1 MEGRVLYL
9 EDKGSAKLQRGK
21 KIKKVKIKKRR
32 NGEKRKRKKNVPQ
45 FKARVV
51 VHLLA
56 RKLPS

>member
-1 MEGRVLYL
+1 MYL
-9 EDKGSAKLQRGK
+9 EDKCSAKLQRGRKLK
-21 KIKKVKIKKRR
+21 KIRIKKRR
-32 NGEKRKRKKNVPQ
+32 NWEKRKRKKNVPQ